1 MHPRRALVIGIDQY
15 QDRNVGSLKCCARD
29 AQEVARLLL
38 HHDDGKSNF
47 DVRLL
52 TDPAHRLANH
62 HLEEELSKFFRS
74 SQRCDVA
81 LLYFAGHGHRNRA
94 TGEDYLVGSNG
105 APGAWGV
112 PLSGLLRMANEAA
125 EKSAGSV
132 VIILDC
138 CHAGAA
144 GKAEGEYGSGPSII
158 GPGIT
163 ILASCNE
170 DETAQEQGQHGTF
183 TSLLLEALAG
193 GCADIRGHIT
203 PASIYSHIDQ
213 VLGGHEQRPLYK
225 ANVQRFVSL
234 REVKPWIPPEVL
246 RKLPE
251 YFRRAQFVYE
261 LDHTYESDRVRVAE
275 QYRGLP
281 TDPRNIEVFEHL
293 KMFNRRGLV
302 DPCTREGLFDRKRV
316 PDMFTAAMDKHACR
330 LTPLGQHYC
339 RLAEREAGR

>member
-1 MHPRRALVIGIDQY
+1 MSTRRALVIGIDQY
-15 QDRNVGSLKCCARD
+15 EHASSLNCCVND
-29 AQEVARLLL
+29 AAEVTRLLR
-38 HHDDGKSNF
+38 HHEDGKANF
-47 DVRLL
+47 SVKEL
-52 TDPAHRLANH
+52 TGPPGGVVNHVLEDALAD
-62 HLEEELSKFFRS
+62 FFGS
-74 SQRCDVA
+74 SQRCEVA

-94 TGEDYLVGSNG
+94 TGEDYLIGSDG
-105 APGAWGV
+105 HKGAWGMS
-112 PLSGLLRMANEAA
+112 LSGLLQMANTATANA
-125 EKSAGSV
+125 ESV
-132 VIILDC
+132 VLILDC
-138 CHAGAA
+138 CHAGAL
-144 GKAEGEYGSGPSII
+144 GKAEGVYGAGPSFI
-158 GPGIT
+158 GPGLT

-170 DETAQEQGQHGTF
+170 DETAKERGDHGVF

-193 GCADIRGHIT
+193 SCADIRGHIT

-246 RKLPE
+246 RKLPV
-251 YFRRAQFVYE
+251 YFPRADFVYG

-293 KMFNRRGLV
+293 KMYNRRGLV
-302 DPCTREGLFDRKRV
+302 DPCTREGPFDRKQV

-330 LTPLGQHYC
+330 LTPLGQHYR
-339 RLAEREAGR
+339 RLAEKEAGA